1 MTFSTVSQGCLLV
14 NPDLPDDAQ
23 LAAAWNMALD
33 EVMLEQAAS
42 HGQLGLR
49 FYSWA
54 GPTVSLGYF
63 QQLADRNQ
71 HRTSLE
77 CPLVRR
83 SSGGGALVHG
93 DAAHDLT
100 YSIAVPTTSSRG
112 AVVPLYDC
120 FHASLVEVL
129 KTLGFDARLCSV
141 ARDEDPKP
149 FLCFQRH
156 TVGDVLI
163 GQDKVCG
170 SAQRRLGRAILQ
182 HGTLLLERI
191 PEAPEL
197 PGLATLHPKHGW
209 DSPPDLR
216 DRWMQAVRSR
226 WSIDW
231 APLTLDAKRLEQVAR
246 KVSEKFSS
254 PRWTKRR

>member
-1 MTFSTVSQGCLLV
+1 MRLSAVSEGCLLT
-14 NPDLPDDAQ
+14 NPELPGDVQ

-33 EVMLEQAAS
+33 EVMLERAAS
-42 HGQLGLR
+42 HRQLCLR

-63 QQLADRNQ
+63 QSLADRKL
-71 HRTSLE
+71 HRTSYD

-93 DAAHDLT
+93 AAAYDLT
-100 YSIAVPTTSSRG
+100 YSVAVPTTSVRG

-120 FHASLVEVL
+120 FHESLVEVL
-129 KTLGFDARLCSV
+129 KRLGFEARLCAV
-141 ARDEDPKP
+141 AREENPKP

-163 GQDKVCG
+163 GHDKVCG
-170 SAQRRLGRAILQ
+170 SAQRRLGQAILQ

-197 PGLATLHPKHGW
+197 PGLATLHPEHGW
-209 DSPPDLR
+209 SSPPDLR
-216 DRWMQAVRSR
+216 DRWLQAVRNR

-231 APLTLDAKRLEQVAR
+231 TPLSLDAKQLEQVAR
-246 KVSEKFSS
+246 KVSEKFTSQ
-254 PRWTKRR
+254 RWTQRR